1 MIKQQQP
8 QQLKAQTITYAIY
21 AYNSKTAEQTQRLKY
36 GDLEIVLKNDHF
48 EFVCKGGAVISN
60 IKEILFM
67 NSKIKGI
74 TDDITSIPPEEQ
86 RYYALNAF
94 PKVLK
99 IGRFNLNEE
108 FIEGF
113 LNDIMKKADKE
124 YVDSE
129 LMKKA
134 NLVYVNDELNKKADK
149 EYVASKLEKK
159 ADKEY
164 VDEKDN
170 EIKEMVEWYHERT
183 SKILKTK
190 ADTGWVSGCLDLK
203 ADKEYVNDELNKKA
217 DKEYVASK
225 LEKKAD
231 KEYVDS
237 ELMKKA
243 NLVYVNDELN
253 KKADKEYVA
262 SKLEKKADKEYVD
275 EKDNEIKEMVE
286 WYHERTS
293 KILKTKADT
302 GWVSGCLDLKADKE
316 YVNDE
321 LNKKADKEYVA
332 SKLEKK
338 ADKEYVDEK
347 DNEIKEMVEWY
358 HERTSKILKTKADT
372 GWVSGCLDLKADK
385 EYVNDELNKKADK
398 EYVASKLEKKADISF
413 VNEEIKQSEVYFTPP
428 FLNFM
433 KSSDK
438 TFDIDSFEWIC
449 FDGVTMYLFYTAGV
463 LYYFKTNDFK
473 NYESFTPS
481 VLNPDTREPIINPI
495 ILYVEY
501 NNGKFMGMITV
512 GDDFYPCY
520 SFDCIQWFKCNLNQD
535 AKFKYPNNPIRCVNN
550 KWVLIYEVNQIF
562 ISEDGINYYMFS
574 MMSSDLKIDYTSK
587 WYYINNMYFILQNDK
602 IYRSSSISQGQ
613 FERIFQADGDI
624 EALCYGSNVYVLV
637 SSRMVY
643 SYPVSY

>member
-1 MIKQQQP
+1 MIKQQQ
-8 QQLKAQTITYAIY
+8 LKAQNAQVLQTITYAIY

-99 IGRFNLNEE
+99 IGRFNLNVE

-113 LNDIMKKADKE
+113 LNDIMKKVDKE
-124 YVDSE
+124 YVNIE
-129 LMKKA
+129 LNKKA
-134 NLVYVNDELNKKADK
+134 NLV
-149 EYVASKLEKK
+149 
-159 ADKEY
+159 Y

-170 EIKEMVEWYHERT
+170 EIKEKVKWYHEWT
-183 SKILKTK
+183 LETFKVK
-190 ADTGWVSGCLDLK
+190 ADTEWVSGCLDLK
-203 ADKEYVNDELNKKA
+203 ADKTYVNDELMKKADKEYVNTELNKKA
-217 DKEYVASK
+217 DKEKVISFINT
-225 LEKKAD
+225 
-231 KEYVDS
+231 
-237 ELMKKA
+237 ELA
-243 NLVYVNDELN
+243 
-253 KKADKEYVA
+253 
-262 SKLEKKADKEYVD
+262 
-275 EKDNEIKEMVE
+275 
-286 WYHERTS
+286 
-293 KILKTKADT
+293 
-302 GWVSGCLDLKADKE
+302 
-316 YVNDE
+316 
-321 LNKKADKEYVA
+321 
-332 SKLEKK
+332 
-338 ADKEYVDEK
+338 
-347 DNEIKEMVEWY
+347 
-358 HERTSKILKTKADT
+358 
-372 GWVSGCLDLKADK
+372 
-385 EYVNDELNKKADK
+385 
-398 EYVASKLEKKADISF
+398 KKADISF

-449 FDGVTMYLFYTAGV
+449 FDGVTTYLFYTAGV

-481 VLNPDTREPIINPI
+481 VWNPDTRKPIINPR

-574 MMSSDLKIDYTSK
+574 MMSSDLEIDYTSK

-602 IYRSSSISQGQ
+602 IYRSSSIPFGR
-613 FERIFQADGDI
+613 FEQIFQADGDI
-624 EALCYGSNVYVLV
+624 EALCYASNVCVLV
-637 SSRMVY
+637 SGGMVY
-643 SYPVSY
+643 SYPVSYNRHIYLSQDFSQDPERS

>member
-108 FIEGF
+108 FIKGF

-134 NLVYVNDELNKKADK
+134 DKGLVVSALMKKADK
-149 EYVASKLEKK
+149 EYVN
-159 ADKEY
+159 
-164 VDEKDN
+164 EKDN
-170 EIKEMVEWYHERT
+170 EIIERVEWYHGRT

-190 ADTGWVSGCLDLK
+190 ADTGWVSECLDLK
-203 ADKEYVNDELNKKA
+203 ADKTYVNNE
-217 DKEYVASK
+217 

-231 KEYVDS
+231 KEYVVS
-237 ELMKKA
+237 
-243 NLVYVNDELN
+243 ELN
-253 KKADKEYVA
+253 KKA
-262 SKLEKKADKEYVD
+262 
-275 EKDNEIKEMVE
+275 N
-286 WYHERTS
+286 
-293 KILKTKADT
+293 
-302 GWVSGCLDLKADKE
+302 
-316 YVNDE
+316 
-321 LNKKADKEYVA
+321 
-332 SKLEKK
+332 
-338 ADKEYVDEK
+338 
-347 DNEIKEMVEWY
+347 
-358 HERTSKILKTKADT
+358 
-372 GWVSGCLDLKADK
+372 
-385 EYVNDELNKKADK
+385 
-398 EYVASKLEKKADISF
+398 ISF

-463 LYYFKTNDFK
+463 LYYFKTNDFQ

-481 VLNPDTREPIINPI
+481 VLNPDTRKPIINPR

-512 GDDFYPCY
+512 EDDFCPCY

-602 IYRSSSISQGQ
+602 IY
-613 FERIFQADGDI
+613 
-624 EALCYGSNVYVLV
+624 
-637 SSRMVY
+637 
-643 SYPVSY
+643 

>member
-8 QQLKAQTITYAIY
+8 QQLKAQSAQVLQTITYATY

-48 EFVCKGGAVISN
+48 EFVCKGGAMISN

-129 LMKKA
+129 L
-134 NLVYVNDELNKKADK
+134 NKKADK
-149 EYVASKLEKK
+149 EYVDSELNKK
-159 ADKEY
+159 ANLVY

-170 EIKEMVEWYHERT
+170 EIKEKVEWYHEWT
-183 SKILKTK
+183 FETFKVK
-190 ADTGWVSGCLDLK
+190 ADTAWVSGCLDLK
-203 ADKEYVNDELNKKA
+203 ADKTYVNDE
-217 DKEYVASK
+217 

-231 KEYVDS
+231 KEKVIS
-237 ELMKKA
+237 FINTELA
-243 NLVYVNDELN
+243 
-253 KKADKEYVA
+253 
-262 SKLEKKADKEYVD
+262 
-275 EKDNEIKEMVE
+275 
-286 WYHERTS
+286 
-293 KILKTKADT
+293 
-302 GWVSGCLDLKADKE
+302 
-316 YVNDE
+316 
-321 LNKKADKEYVA
+321 
-332 SKLEKK
+332 
-338 ADKEYVDEK
+338 
-347 DNEIKEMVEWY
+347 
-358 HERTSKILKTKADT
+358 
-372 GWVSGCLDLKADK
+372 
-385 EYVNDELNKKADK
+385 
-398 EYVASKLEKKADISF
+398 KKADISF

-481 VLNPDTREPIINPI
+481 VWNPDTRKSIINPR

-512 GDDFYPCY
+512 GDDFTLV
-520 SFDCIQWFKCNLNQD
+520 IH
-535 AKFKYPNNPIRCVNN
+535 
-550 KWVLIYEVNQIF
+550 
-562 ISEDGINYYMFS
+562 
-574 MMSSDLKIDYTSK
+574 
-587 WYYINNMYFILQNDK
+587 
-602 IYRSSSISQGQ
+602 SIV
-613 FERIFQADGDI
+613 
-624 EALCYGSNVYVLV
+624 SNG
-637 SSRMVY
+637 
-643 SYPVSY
+643 

>member
-8 QQLKAQTITYAIY
+8 QQLKAQSTQVPQTITYAIY

-108 FIEGF
+108 FIKGF

-124 YVDSE
+124 YV
-129 LMKKA
+129 A
-134 NLVYVNDELNKKADK
+134 AV
-149 EYVASKLEKK
+149 LEKK

-164 VDEKDN
+164 VNEKDN
-170 EIKEMVEWYHERT
+170 EIKERVEWYHEWT

-203 ADKEYVNDELNKKA
+203 ADKTYVNDE
-217 DKEYVASK
+217 

-231 KEYVDS
+231 KTY
-237 ELMKKA
+237 
-243 NLVYVNDELN
+243 
-253 KKADKEYVA
+253 
-262 SKLEKKADKEYVD
+262 
-275 EKDNEIKEMVE
+275 
-286 WYHERTS
+286 
-293 KILKTKADT
+293 
-302 GWVSGCLDLKADKE
+302 
-316 YVNDE
+316 
-321 LNKKADKEYVA
+321 
-332 SKLEKK
+332 
-338 ADKEYVDEK
+338 
-347 DNEIKEMVEWY
+347 
-358 HERTSKILKTKADT
+358 
-372 GWVSGCLDLKADK
+372 
-385 EYVNDELNKKADK
+385 
-398 EYVASKLEKKADISF
+398 

-463 LYYFKTNDFK
+463 LYYFKTNDFQ

-481 VLNPDTREPIINPI
+481 VLNPDTRKPIINPR

-512 GDDFYPCY
+512 EDDFCPCY

-550 KWVLIYEVNQIF
+550 KWVLIYE
-562 ISEDGINYYMFS
+562 
-574 MMSSDLKIDYTSK
+574 
-587 WYYINNMYFILQNDK
+587 
-602 IYRSSSISQGQ
+602 
-613 FERIFQADGDI
+613 
-624 EALCYGSNVYVLV
+624 
-637 SSRMVY
+637 
-643 SYPVSY
+643 

>member
-8 QQLKAQTITYAIY
+8 QQLKAQSTQVPQTITYAIY

-113 LNDIMKKADKE
+113 LNDIMKKA
-124 YVDSE
+124 
-129 LMKKA
+129 
-134 NLVYVNDELNKKADK
+134 NLV
-149 EYVASKLEKK
+149 
-159 ADKEY
+159 Y

-170 EIKEMVEWYHERT
+170 EIKERVEWYHEWT

-203 ADKEYVNDELNKKA
+203 ADKEYVNDEL
-217 DKEYVASK
+217 
-225 LEKKAD
+225 EK
-231 KEYVDS
+231 
-237 ELMKKA
+237 
-243 NLVYVNDELN
+243 
-253 KKADKEYVA
+253 
-262 SKLEKKADKEYVD
+262 
-275 EKDNEIKEMVE
+275 
-286 WYHERTS
+286 
-293 KILKTKADT
+293 
-302 GWVSGCLDLKADKE
+302 KADKE

-321 LNKKADKEYVA
+321 L
-332 SKLEKK
+332 EKK
-338 ADKEYVDEK
+338 ADKTY
-347 DNEIKEMVEWY
+347 
-358 HERTSKILKTKADT
+358 
-372 GWVSGCLDLKADK
+372 
-385 EYVNDELNKKADK
+385 
-398 EYVASKLEKKADISF
+398 

-449 FDGVTMYLFYTAGV
+449 FDGVTMYLFYTDGV

-481 VLNPDTREPIINPI
+481 VLNPDTRKPIINPI

-512 GDDFYPCY
+512 EDDFCPCY

-550 KWVLIYEVNQIF
+550 KWVLIYE
-562 ISEDGINYYMFS
+562 
-574 MMSSDLKIDYTSK
+574 
-587 WYYINNMYFILQNDK
+587 
-602 IYRSSSISQGQ
+602 
-613 FERIFQADGDI
+613 
-624 EALCYGSNVYVLV
+624 
-637 SSRMVY
+637 
-643 SYPVSY
+643 